1 MTGNNVLCTNLDRED
16 GVNLPDEAESDALL
30 REGVGKSSIAPIIT
44 LKIYTSMRSRSAYF
58 NSTYNV

>member
-44 LKIYTSMRSRSAYF
+44 LKIYTDMKCAMLQIESQK
-58 NSTYNV
+58 N